1 MSIDENTKLILMRVV
16 IAAAGVLFFFGFGGG
31 NYALAKWR
39 KWRVVPHSKIGWTH
53 AELTVHTTTMLQSYK
68 DMEATCEGQRA
79 EIERL
84 RSALD
89 ALVKSVTILNVQGPA
104 NE

>member
-1 MSIDENTKLILMRVV
+1 MAS
-16 IAAAGVLFFFGFGGG
+16 
-31 NYALAKWR
+31 
-39 KWRVVPHSKIGWTH
+39 VPHSKIGWTH
-53 AELTVHTTTMLQSYK
+53 AELTVHMGVMLQSYK

>member
-53 AELTVHTTTMLQSYK
+53 AELTAHATTMLQSYQA
-68 DMEATCEGQRA
+68 MQATCERQRA